1 MVVRMLKFFAAL
13 LSIFLISNI
22 IILVQQNYL
31 PDLSSKILYLS
42 KIVLSGYHC
51 IAIKLKVELFIK
63 KKAVKLEKKS
73 RNNFSEDGRM
83 RRGRFPES
91 VLWRLQRL
99 RGFGIARDSRSRR
112 FYRVDRRFGI
122 EGALDPRRE
131 TTSSQKN
138 GWAANRATHGVG
150 RAVILPFTRVD
161 PTVSATRFN
170 KRHS

>member
-13 LSIFLISNI
+13 LSIFFNF
-22 IILVQQNYL
+22 QYNYFGPTKL
-31 PDLSSKILYLS
+31 SSDLSSKILYLS

-99 RGFGIARDSRSRR
+99 RGFGT
-112 FYRVDRRFGI
+112 G
-122 EGALDPRRE
+122 
-131 TTSSQKN
+131 
-138 GWAANRATHGVG
+138 
-150 RAVILPFTRVD
+150 
-161 PTVSATRFN
+161 
-170 KRHS
+170 